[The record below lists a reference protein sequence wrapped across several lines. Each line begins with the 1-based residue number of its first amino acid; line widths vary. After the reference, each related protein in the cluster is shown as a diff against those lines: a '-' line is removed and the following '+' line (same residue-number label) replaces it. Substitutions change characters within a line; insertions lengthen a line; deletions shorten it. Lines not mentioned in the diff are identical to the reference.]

1 MRINNVV
8 FGGVLVLMA
17 GVAPLLAHHSF
28 AAEYD
33 EHKPI
38 KITGTVTK
46 VEWMNPHAR
55 FLVSVKEADG
65 KVDTWNFE
73 LGAIPSLLKQG
84 WRKTSLKEGDQVT
97 VEGYAAKD
105 NSFVASARKV
115 LLADGKTVFGGAARE
130 DGAPP
135 NQ

>member
-1 MRINNVV
+1 MRINSVV
-8 FGGVLVLMA
+8 FGAFLGLMA
-17 GVAPLLAHHSF
+17 GTVPLVAHHSF

-33 EHKPI
+33 EHKSV
-38 KITGTVTK
+38 KVTGTVTK

-55 FLVSVKEADG
+55 FLVEAKGANG
-65 KVDTWNFE
+65 KMETWNFE

-84 WRKTSLKEGDQVT
+84 WRKNSLKEGDQVT
-97 VEGYAAKD
+97 VEGYGAKD

-115 LLADGKTVFGGAARE
+115 LLANGRTVFGGAAPE

-135 NQ
+135 NR